1 MQSDIFDFKEIMQR
15 DDFGVKRYK
24 YGAYKGQIHEQTG
37 KRDGYGVFIN
47 NDGRVFEGYWLN
59 DKRNGIGYETYKNG
73 NFYQGTFMNNKPH
86 GKGVYTWAN
95 GEKYDGEWV

>member
-1 MQSDIFDFKEIMQR
+1 MQSDIFDFKELMQR
-15 DDFGVKRYK
+15 EDFGIKRYK
-24 YGAYKGQIHEQTG
+24 YGTYKGQISEANG
-37 KRDGYGVFIN
+37 KRDGYGVLIY
-47 NDGRVFEGYWLN
+47 NDGRVFEGFWVN
-59 DKRNGIGYETYKNG
+59 DRRDGIGYETYKNG